1 MEGSMNLI
9 KSPTDECIQAIL
21 SKLETHNKATSKGCH
36 QVAHYWTMV
45 FRPVAFSISTGLLI
59 SFGLL
64 LSTIYTQARALVGMS
79 QWASVFRASI
89 KAVLIFLQDLVCNLI
104 SAAEEASWGTLSF
117 IINKAVPVYSSRRC
131 SILILAVIISTKMK
145 VSTEVIR
152 APATSPICLEIHWW
166 VLDTINI
173 RIAPRDPCDTAA

>member
-1 MEGSMNLI
+1 MTLN
-9 KSPTDECIQAIL
+9 KSPIDECIQAIL
-21 SKLETHNKATSKGCH
+21 SKLETHNKDTSKGCH

-45 FRPVAFSISTGLLI
+45 FMAVAFSISMGLLI

-64 LSTIYTQARALVGMS
+64 LSTIYTQARELVGMNFR
-79 QWASVFRASI
+79 ASVFRASI
-89 KAVLIFLQDLVCNLI
+89 KAVLIFLQDLVCSPI
-104 SAAEEASWGTLSF
+104 SAAEEALWGTHSF
-117 IINKAVPVYSSRRC
+117 INKTVPVYSNRRC

-152 APATSPICLEIHWW
+152 APATSLICLERHWW

-173 RIAPRDPCDTAA
+173 RIAPRDPCDTTA